1 MRRTMILGFGE
12 IMMRLA
18 TEGRWRFRQSLP
30 GKLDATWGGGEA
42 NVCASLA
49 ILGMA
54 SRFVTAL
61 PRHAITEQLAASLR
75 GLGVDTSRLLF
86 TNEGRLGIY
95 FLETGANQRSPVV
108 IYDREG
114 SSIALT
120 APEKYDFA
128 GALEGV
134 TWVHVTGITPALS
147 QNAFASTLALV
158 QLAKSRGIRVS
169 CDLNFR
175 KKLWNWK
182 PGTKPQSLA
191 RECMAQILPQVDL
204 LIGNEEDAKDVLGIE
219 AEGTSVEHGK
229 INPSGYESVAR
240 QITAQFPNISLVA
253 ITLRE
258 SLSADH
264 NNWGGM
270 LFDARA
276 RQTFF
281 APRSAEG
288 GYRPYEIRNI
298 VDRVGAG
305 DAFSAGL
312 IYALNSEKFKQPAT
326 ALEFA
331 VAASCLKHSIPGDFN
346 YATEDEIVSLMRGTG
361 TGRIKR

>member
-1 MRRTMILGFGE
+1 MRLTMILGFGE

-18 TEGRWRFRQSLP
+18 TEGRLRFRQALP

-49 ILGMA
+49 MLGAA

-61 PRHAITEQLAASLR
+61 PRHVIAEHLAASLR
-75 GLGVDTSRLLF
+75 GLGVDTSRILF

-95 FLETGANQRSPVV
+95 FLETGANQRGAVV
-108 IYDREG
+108 VYDRAD

-120 APEKYDFA
+120 GPEKYDFA

-134 TWVHVTGITPALS
+134 AWVHVTGITPALS
-147 QNAFASTLALV
+147 PNAFAATLALV
-158 QLAKSRGIRVS
+158 QLAKSRGIRIS

-182 PGTKPQSLA
+182 PGTKPQQLA
-191 RECMAQILPQVDL
+191 RECMAQILPHVDL
-204 LIGNEEDAKDVLGIE
+204 LIGNEEDARDVLGIE
-219 AEGTSVEHGK
+219 AEGTSVEQGK
-229 INPSGYESVAR
+229 INPAGYESVAR
-240 QITAQFPNISLVA
+240 RIAAQFPNISLVA

-270 LFDARA
+270 LYDAGA
-276 RQTFF
+276 RQALF
-281 APRSAEG
+281 APRSAGG
-288 GYRPYEIRNI
+288 GYQPYEIRNI
-298 VDRVGAG
+298 VDRVGGG
-305 DAFSAGL
+305 DSFSAGL
-312 IYALNSEKFKQPAT
+312 LYALNSDKFKQPAA

-346 YATEDEIVSLMRGTG
+346 YATEDEIVSLMHGAG
-361 TGRIKR
+361 TGRIRR

>member
-1 MRRTMILGFGE
+1 MILGFGE

-18 TEGRWRFRQSLP
+18 TEGRLRFRQALP

-49 ILGMA
+49 MLGMG

-75 GLGVDTSRLLF
+75 GLGVDTARMLF
-86 TNEGRLGIY
+86 TDKGRLGIY
-95 FLETGANQRSPVV
+95 FLETGANQRGPVV

-120 APEKYDFA
+120 GPEEYDFA

-134 TWVHVTGITPALS
+134 AWVHVTGITPALS

-158 QLAKSRGIRVS
+158 KLAKSRGIRVC

-191 RECMAQILPQVDL
+191 RECMVQILPQVDL
-204 LIGNEEDAKDVLGIE
+204 LIGNEEDARDVLGIE
-219 AEGTSVEHGK
+219 AEGTSVEQGR
-229 INPSGYESVAR
+229 INPAGYESVAR
-240 QITAQFPNISLVA
+240 QIAAQFPNISLVA

-258 SLSADH
+258 SISADH

-276 RQTFF
+276 RQAFF
-281 APRSAEG
+281 APRSAGG
-288 GYRPYEIRNI
+288 GYQPCEIRNI

-312 IYALNSEKFKQPAT
+312 LYALNSEKFKQPAT
-326 ALEFA
+326 ALDFA

-346 YATEDEIVSLMRGTG
+346 YATEDEIVSLMHGTG

>member
-1 MRRTMILGFGE
+1 MRPTMILGFGE

-18 TEGRWRFRQSLP
+18 PEGRLRFRQALP
-30 GKLDATWGGGEA
+30 GKLEATWGGGEA

-49 ILGMA
+49 LLGGA

-61 PRHAITEQLAASLR
+61 PRHLIAEHLAASLR
-75 GLGVDTSRLLF
+75 GMGVDTSRILF
-86 TNEGRLGIY
+86 TDEGRLGIY
-95 FLETGANQRSPVV
+95 FLETGANQRSPSV
-108 IYDREG
+108 IYDRAG

-120 APEKYDFA
+120 SPDKYDFA

-147 QNAFASTLALV
+147 ANAFAATVALV
-158 QLAKSRGIRVS
+158 KLAKSRGIRVC

-175 KKLWNWK
+175 KKLWNWRA
-182 PGTKPQSLA
+182 GTKPQQLA
-191 RECMAQILPQVDL
+191 RESMAQILPHVDL
-204 LIGNEEDAKDVLGIE
+204 LIGNEEDAKDILGIE
-219 AEGTSVEHGK
+219 AEGTSVEQGK
-229 INPSGYESVAR
+229 INPAGYESVAR
-240 QITAQFPNISLVA
+240 QIVPQFPNISLVA

-258 SLSADH
+258 SISADH

-270 LFDARA
+270 LFDARV
-276 RQTFF
+276 RQAVF
-281 APRSAEG
+281 APRSVEG

-298 VDRVGAG
+298 VDRVGGG
-305 DAFSAGL
+305 DSFSAGL
-312 IYALNSEKFKQPAT
+312 LYALNSEKFKKPET

-331 VAASCLKHSIPGDFN
+331 VAASCLKHSILGDFN
-346 YATEDEIVSLMRGTG
+346 YSTEDEIVSLMRGTG

>member
-1 MRRTMILGFGE
+1 MILGFGE

-18 TEGRWRFRQSLP
+18 TEGRWRFRQALP
-30 GKLDATWGGGEA
+30 GKLEATWGGGEA

-49 ILGMA
+49 MLGRA

-75 GLGVDTSRLLF
+75 GLGVDTSRMLF
-86 TNEGRLGIY
+86 TDKGRLGIY
-95 FLETGANQRSPVV
+95 FLETGANQRGPVV

-120 APEKYDFA
+120 GPEEYDFA

-147 QNAFASTLALV
+147 QKAFASTLALV
-158 QLAKSRGIRVS
+158 KLAKSRGVRVC

-182 PGTKPQSLA
+182 PGTKPQHLA

-204 LIGNEEDAKDVLGIE
+204 LIGNEEDAKNVLGIE
-219 AEGTSVEHGK
+219 AEGTSVEQGK
-229 INPSGYESVAR
+229 INPGGYESVAR
-240 QITAQFPNISLVA
+240 QIVAQFPNLSLVA

-258 SLSADH
+258 SISADH

-276 RQTFF
+276 RQVFF

-305 DAFSAGL
+305 DAFSTGL
-312 IYALNSEKFKQPAT
+312 LYALNSEEFKQPTT

-346 YATEDEIVSLMRGTG
+346 YATEDEIVSLMHGTG